1 MNPLRR
7 LWSHYMAHAE
17 YMRHIPR
24 AVGMVGAVA
33 FPLFYAL
40 HEVRATKDYDSAWL
54 RGTAALLCLGLALRD
69 RWPERWR
76 GWYVPWS
83 YATYLYCL
91 PFFNVFLAL
100 KNGGGSVGVANTF
113 MAVFFLVLLSDWR
126 NTVVM
131 TALGAAG
138 AVLMYLATTPD
149 PAMPVDYLGRLPTLI
164 LIVVGGNAFKLSEK
178 QIQAERLDAA
188 TALAGSVAHEMRNP
202 LGQLRHSLGA
212 IQKALPAPGAA
223 GQLTSL
229 SPNEVDTLY
238 AQLANGERAI
248 ERGLQVI
255 AMTLDELSAKPLDAS
270 AFDLLSA
277 AEVAHKA
284 ADEYGYESEEARA
297 HVEVHVQDDFHF
309 RGEETAFLFVLFN
322 LVKNALYY
330 LGPNPGTRVTLTVGS
345 RCIRVR
351 DNGPGI
357 AADVLPTL
365 FEPFRTV
372 GKAGGTGLGLSYC
385 RRVMRAFGGE
395 IRCDSVQGEFT
406 EFTME
411 FPPVGEQAMREHR
424 DQVLQAARALLEG
437 KRLLMVEDD
446 AAQRLTTRHKLRP
459 LALAIDEAADG
470 QQALQLLTQHA
481 YDLVLLDLNM
491 PALDGYQL
499 AQRLRL
505 GQVPANRYVRI
516 VAHTSE
522 PPHLARVKTQRAG
535 MDGFVGKPSA
545 QLTLVQALRKALEQR
560 SAATPAGARTLAGR
574 RVLLADDSAYNRR
587 AVSAYLRD
595 AGAEV
600 AEVDHGRAALQAL
613 DEGTPFDAVLLDLN
627 MPGLGGVETTRA
639 IRASGRPWARVPVVA
654 LTAHSDSPAIQSA
667 QGAGMDAFLVKPVEA
682 GQLCETLES
691 LLRGV
696 PAPPVPAIAAPQPAE
711 DAGPLLN
718 EARLES
724 YQRLGLLQELLDDY
738 LPELRRLVGVL
749 QDTVARGDLPQ
760 AQEVLH
766 SLLGMSGEAGALALY
781 QRVRRV
787 YVPVL
792 EEGRWPP
799 AAEWARVR
807 ALADE
812 TDLALREYGARHAPA
827 DPA

>member
-1 MNPLRR
+1 MNALRR
-7 LWSHYMAHAE
+7 LWSHYAAHAD
-17 YMRHIPR
+17 YMRHIPK
-24 AVGMVGAVA
+24 AVGMVGAIA

-40 HEVRATKDYDSAWL
+40 HEVRGTKDYDSAWL

-91 PFFNVFLAL
+91 PFFNVYLAL

-138 AVLMYLATTPD
+138 AVLTYFATTPD

-212 IQKALPAPGAA
+212 IQRALPAPGPA

-229 SPNEVDTLY
+229 SPQEVDTLY

-255 AMTLDELSAKPLDAS
+255 AMTLDELAAKPLDA
-270 AFDLLSA
+270 ANFDLLSA
-277 AEVAHKA
+277 SEVAHKA
-284 ADEYGYESEEARA
+284 VDEYGYESEEARA
-297 HVEVHVQDDFHF
+297 HVEVHVLEDFHF
-309 RGEETAFLFVLFN
+309 RGEETAYLFVLFN

-330 LGPNPGTRVTLTVGS
+330 LGPNPGTRVTVTVGG
-345 RCIRVR
+345 RRIRVR

-357 AADVLPTL
+357 APDVLPTL

-385 RRVMRAFGGE
+385 RRVMRAFGGD
-395 IRCDSVQGEFT
+395 IRCESVQSSFT
-406 EFTME
+406 EFAME
-411 FPPVGEQAMREHR
+411 FPPVGEEAMREHR
-424 DQVLQAARALLEG
+424 DKVLQAARALLEG
-437 KRLLMVEDD
+437 KRLLLVEDD

-459 LALAIDEAADG
+459 LGLAIDEAADG
-470 QQALQLLTQHA
+470 QQALQLLSQHA

-491 PALDGYQL
+491 PVLDGYQL

-545 QLTLVQALRKALEQR
+545 QLMLVQALHKALEQR
-560 SAATPAGARTLAGR
+560 SAAAPAGARPLAGR

-600 AEVDHGRAALQAL
+600 AEVDHGRAVLQAL
-613 DEGTPFDAVLLDLN
+613 EAGPAFDAVLLDLN
-627 MPGLGGVETTRA
+627 MPGMGGLETTGA
-639 IRASGRPWARVPVVA
+639 IRASGQPWASVPVVA
-654 LTAHSDSPAIQSA
+654 LTAHSDAPAVQSA
-667 QGAGMDAFLVKPVEA
+667 REAGMNGFLVKPVEA
-682 GQLCETLES
+682 RPLCETLET
-691 LLRGV
+691 LLRGDEAAATPV
-696 PAPPVPAIAAPQPAE
+696 TPPPAPQQGE
-711 DAGPLLN
+711 GPLLN

-724 YQRLGLLQELLDDY
+724 YRRLGLLQELLEDY
-738 LPELRRLVGVL
+738 LPELQRLVGVL
-749 QDTVARGDLPQ
+749 EETVARGDLAQ
-760 AQEVLH
+760 AQDVLH

-799 AAEWARVR
+799 AGEWAQVRV
-807 ALADE
+807 LADR
-812 TDLALREYGARHAPA
+812 TDQALREYGARHAPA